1 MINKL
6 KFMPYFI
13 FHQKNIKFGI
23 RTTNLATET
32 EIFEKVFI
40 FQWLI
45 ISKFIK
51 ALSLTVIVIDYTY
64 RYFLNN

>member
-6 KFMPYFI
+6 KFGPYFI
-13 FHQKNIKFGI
+13 FQQMKIKFGI

-40 FQWLI
+40 F
-45 ISKFIK
+45 
-51 ALSLTVIVIDYTY
+51 
-64 RYFLNN
+64 